1 LADDEQAR
9 LSRLASVAAGTDVSR
24 IIEQTIL
31 PDSVGRAVLGSRALQ
46 RELALA
52 SEGRSNLAF
61 HKDLFGTA
69 AMRDSVL
76 GTFRHLEDLGG
87 ASYLRKVHLQ
97 HEELMKHFTGSLSVG
112 LLARQKELL
121 GPFSGM
127 RAQMDELAKS
137 LRGPDFRELMPE
149 YHSITSQIARMA
161 EPYNMASKQARELSE
176 QLGGITK
183 PWSTFGN
190 ETASIAAAMRLS
202 QLATFSRELPA
213 FSKDRATLKAIEFG
227 GFDQVMPVA
236 EALEDEDEGETVYTE
251 AGRNPALV
259 AFPSDGYGEILTA
272 TGWVFDIKPPEFIRP
287 DGTPLAQAIINSHDH
302 FIINMIEGHL
312 KAQIAAS
319 LIAAGG
325 TAAIS
330 RLFGN
335 RIPDW
340 ERKRDDALRKGE
352 AELHLIYYADFMEI
366 AEIVS
371 NKELWESTF
380 RAVFRHKERF
390 RMAIERLHGLRIP
403 TSHSRPLTRTGR
415 LRLLAEAIEL
425 FEAIGVMP
433 TKH

>member
-1 LADDEQAR
+1 
-9 LSRLASVAAGTDVSR
+9 
-24 IIEQTIL
+24 
-31 PDSVGRAVLGSRALQ
+31 
-46 RELALA
+46 
-52 SEGRSNLAF
+52 
-61 HKDLFGTA
+61 
-69 AMRDSVL
+69 MRDSVL

-87 ASYLRKVHLQ
+87 ASYLRKIQSQ
-97 HEELMKHFTGSLSVG
+97 HEELTKQITGSLSVG

-121 GPFSGM
+121 EPFSGM

-137 LRGPDFRELMPE
+137 LRGPDLRELMPE
-149 YHSITSQIARMA
+149 YRSITDQIARMA
-161 EPYNMASKQARELSE
+161 EPYNVATKQARELAE
-176 QLGGITK
+176 QLSRITK

-213 FSKDRATLKAIEFG
+213 FSKDRAALKAMEFG

-236 EALEDEDEGETVYTE
+236 ETLEDEEEGETVYTE

-259 AFPSDGYGEILTA
+259 AFPSDGYGEVLTA
-272 TGWVFDIKPPEFIRP
+272 TGWVFDVKPPEFIRP
-287 DGTPLAQAIINSHDH
+287 DGTTLSEAIINPHDH
-302 FIINMIEGHL
+302 FIITLIEGHL
-312 KAQIAAS
+312 KAQIAAT

-325 TAAIS
+325 MAAIS

-352 AELHLIYYADFMEI
+352 AELHLIYYADFMEM

-371 NKELWESTF
+371 NNELWESTF
-380 RAVFRHKERF
+380 KAVFRHKERF

-403 TSHSRPLTRTGR
+403 ASHSRPLTRTGR
-415 LRLLAEAIEL
+415 LRLLAEAMEL